1 MSCARPPID
10 PDLTAA
16 GSLHHLLADRLTEYA
31 VILADPDGRV
41 SGWNPGA
48 EMLGRS
54 IFTLVPP
61 EQHDEARR
69 VMELVRAGERVPP
82 YEAVRF
88 RKDGSQVPV
97 SVNVWPVWDPAGT
110 FLSLAAVYTDLTER
124 RRTTA

>member
-48 EMLGRS
+48 ELLLGYPEADILGEPLDRL
-54 IFTLVPP
+54 FTPEDRDRGEPARELRAAEAGGRVSDTRWLVRR
-61 EQHDEARR
+61 DGRR
-69 VMELVRAGERVPP
+69 VWVAGVTVALR
-82 YEAVRF
+82 
-88 RKDGSQVPV
+88 D
-97 SVNVWPVWDPAGT
+97 DAGR
-110 FLSLAAVYTDLTER
+110 L
-124 RRTTA
+124 